1 MTTPYA
7 QRASLPKA
15 PNPTVR
21 TPLGNAPVIPLAII
35 GIGAY
40 ITWFGVHYW
49 RSSVKWP
56 TDPIKAVL
64 TGKGMPDPATGKT
77 SEATVEADIT
87 ASEAGAPANAAEQEN
102 TGQNQTS
109 VSQVSGDTGK
119 EQPGVST
126 GTTGIATYGQIKDW
140 WIAAGGPPGVAAI
153 AAAITEPESG
163 RDVTAV
169 QAGEPYATT
178 GWGLWQITPGNSE
191 PQAGTDQQLLTGPT
205 NARAAVAKY
214 EQAGNSFRPW
224 TTYVAGKYIPFLQAA
239 QQG

>member
-21 TPLGNAPVIPLAII
+21 TPLGNAPVIPIIII

-40 ITWFGVHYW
+40 ITWFAIHYW
-49 RSSVKWP
+49 SSSTVIYP
-56 TDPIKAVL
+56 TSPLKQIL
-64 TGKGMPDPATGKT
+64 TGKGLPDNSVTDP
-77 SEATVEADIT
+77 T
-87 ASEAGAPANAAEQEN
+87 AGIDSAVTAAEAA
-102 TGQNQTS
+102 GQNQTS
-109 VSQVSGDTGK
+109 VSQVSGDTGNQ
-119 EQPGVST
+119 QPGVST

-163 RDVTAV
+163 RDVTVV

-191 PQAGTDQQLLTGPT
+191 PQVGTDQQLLTGPT

-224 TTYVAGKYIPFLQAA
+224 TTYVDGLYIPFLQAA

>member
-1 MTTPYA
+1 VTTPYT

-21 TPLGNAPVIPLAII
+21 TPLGNAPVIPLVII

-40 ITWFGVHYW
+40 ITWFSIHYW
-49 RSSVKWP
+49 SGDVAYP
-56 TDPIKAVL
+56 TTPLKAVL
-64 TGKGMPDPATGKT
+64 TGKGLPANSVTDPTAGIDTAVQAE
-77 SEATVEADIT
+77 EATA
-87 ASEAGAPANAAEQEN
+87 
-102 TGQNQTS
+102 QNS
-109 VSQVSGDTGK
+109 SAVSAVSGDTGNQ
-119 EQPGVST
+119 QPGVST
-126 GTTGIATYGQIKDW
+126 GTTGVATYGQIKQW

-163 RDVTAV
+163 RDVTVV

-191 PQAGTDQQLLTGPT
+191 PQVATDAGLLTGPT

-224 TTYVAGKYIPFLQAA
+224 TTYVDGLYIPYLQAA